1 MSERATNLAALRE
14 REYRLQ
20 ELCTVLDGYRVD
32 IRQML
37 STSRPGA
44 SGEEIDC
51 DWTKAADAVMECIPK
66 VSEAR
71 KLRASIREL
80 KSELGIVS

>member
-20 ELCTVLDGYRVD
+20 ELRTILDGARVD
-32 IRQML
+32 IRQIL
-37 STSRPGA
+37 STTKPGS

-51 DWTKAADAVMECIPK
+51 DWTKAADTVMECIPK

-80 KSELGIVS
+80 KIELGIVS